1 MGRFSM
7 LGIFWFTAWFAAN
20 LGVLVFA
27 RHDESWYSL
36 AVVLGLLTFAVIS
49 SISMDRGY
57 FEVAEPNDSRHS
69 QIREEKRQ

>member
-20 LGVLVFA
+20 LGVWAFS
-27 RHDESWYSL
+27 RDDETWLSL

-57 FEVAEPNDSRHS
+57 FEVAEPTDPRHS
-69 QIREEKRQ
+69 QIREKERE